1 MQNGSINKSQR
12 IVGIMTDIVWSINI
26 MIGVLMFGVS
36 YFVYYILTYDD

>member
-1 MQNGSINKSQR
+1 MQNGSNNKSQR

>member
-1 MQNGSINKSQR
+1 
-12 IVGIMTDIVWSINI
+12 MTEIVWSINI